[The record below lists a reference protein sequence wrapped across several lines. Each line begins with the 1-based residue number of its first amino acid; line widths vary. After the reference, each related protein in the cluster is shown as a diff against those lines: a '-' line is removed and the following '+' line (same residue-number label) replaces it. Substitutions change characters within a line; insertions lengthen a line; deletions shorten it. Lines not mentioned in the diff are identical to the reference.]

1 MKRLFSKAP
10 EDKESLDKKSL
21 NQERIPKKIVLTG
34 LAVCLVI
41 VGGLGFYFSNNNKQP
56 SSNAPLTVQESAK
69 VIEAVGKLIELPAG
83 EEPILATVT
92 DVALLPKDPFYD
104 KAKNGDRVLVYKGSK
119 MAILYRPGPNK
130 IIKVGSV
137 KIEESRT
144 ATGSGGAVAGVSN
157 TNTSPTPEKSVTPT
171 PGVLRVAIYNGTKTS
186 GLAKKTGDSLEAKF
200 QNIEV
205 VSTANATGDHTK
217 TLVVDLSADKAG
229 LSGKNKN
236 AASSL
241 SKELG
246 GEVGSLPEAET
257 APSGADILIILGQAQ

>member
-1 MKRLFSKAP
+1 MKKSFIKKTTEEAP
-10 EDKESLDKKSL
+10 AEEKKSL
-21 NQERIPKKIVLTG
+21 LEKIPKKFALVGLIVII
-34 LAVCLVI
+34 LVAA
-41 VGGLGFYFSNNNKQP
+41 GGGYYFLNIRQSTIGPQAAAETK
-56 SSNAPLTVQESAK
+56 K
-69 VIEAVGKLIELPAG
+69 VIDKVGKLIELPA

-92 DVALLPKDPFYD
+92 DVGKLPKEPFYQNAQDGD
-104 KAKNGDRVLVYKGSK
+104 KVLVYKNAK
-119 MAILYRPGPNK
+119 IAILYRPAANK
-130 IIKVGSV
+130 IIKVGAV
-137 KIEESRT
+137 TIEEQKTASR
-144 ATGSGGAVAGVSN
+144 AGEAVAGTSDVVSEKEAEK
-157 TNTSPTPEKSVTPT
+157 TPTPT
-171 PGVLRVAIYNGTKTS
+171 PGVVRVAIYNGTKTA